1 MPSRHD
7 RTQTIAEGLLTV
19 RIPNM
24 KKEDGKETDV
34 PKGYRFSVAAA
45 GIKYE
50 DRPDMALI
58 YSEREAAAAGVFTTN
73 RVKAAPV
80 VLDMKRIRSS
90 TARAVV
96 INSGNANACT
106 GPRGMEDA
114 EAVCRHA
121 AERLSVP
128 VEHVLTASTGVI
140 GTPLP
145 MERVRRGIEELTGGA
160 RAGVEDVARAIMTTD
175 RFPKVASKRVKAGG
189 TEAVLT
195 GVAKGAG
202 MISPNMAT
210 MLCFLMTDLAVE
222 RKALDRALKET
233 VEGTFNLITVDG
245 DMSTNDTVLIMA
257 NGLAGNAPLTEGSP
271 GYESFRDALFELAD
285 ELSRMI
291 ARDGEGA
298 TRLIVVRVRGASDHA
313 DAKRAAFSVARSP
326 LVKTAVYGRDANWG
340 RIMAALGYSGASV
353 SEERT
358 DISVNGIKLVG
369 NGLATGRDAEAAESM
384 KSGAEVVIDIDL
396 NLGPG
401 TERVYTCDLTEE
413 YVRINAA
420 YRT

>member
-7 RTQTIAEGLLTV
+7 RTQTIAEGLLAV
-19 RIPNM
+19 RLPNM
-24 KKEDGKETDV
+24 KMEDGKETDV

-80 VLDMKRIRSS
+80 VLDMKRIVSS

-121 AERLSVP
+121 AERLSIP

-145 MERVRRGIEELTGGA
+145 MERVRRGVEELTGGA

-340 RIMAALGYSGASV
+340 RIMAALGYSGASI